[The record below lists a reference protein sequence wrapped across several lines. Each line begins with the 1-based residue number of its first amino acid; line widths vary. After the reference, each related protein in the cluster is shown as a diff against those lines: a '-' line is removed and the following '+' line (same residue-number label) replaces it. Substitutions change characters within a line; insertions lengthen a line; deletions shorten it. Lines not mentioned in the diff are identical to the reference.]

1 MTDLHRIGAVAATI
15 LLFSVQ
21 PGGARDVIF
30 VPTPPEVVQ
39 RMLELAEVGTGD
51 RVLDLGSGDG
61 RIVIAAV
68 KDFGAE
74 RAVGVD
80 IDPDRIAE
88 SQENARKAGV
98 EDRVEFRQEDLFET
112 DLSNAD
118 VITMYLL
125 QSINE
130 RLKPRLLA
138 EAQPGAR
145 VVSHDFHM
153 GSDWPPEHA
162 EIVAGKRVYRW
173 TIPARVE
180 GEWQVQIRHPQ
191 GMREYVL
198 DLHQDVQQI
207 EAVARTGEDAA
218 TVKEGRIEGDQLSFA
233 LENEAEGEMDFRGKV
248 EGETIRGVVRN
259 GDGTEMP
266 WQAQRVD

>member
-15 LLFSVQ
+15 LVFSVQ

-138 EAQPGAR
+138 EAQPGTR

-153 GSDWPPEHA
+153 GSDWPPSTP
-162 EIVAGKRVYRW
+162 RSS
-173 TIPARVE
+173 PAR
-180 GEWQVQIRHPQ
+180 GSTAGPSRPASRGNGRSRFDTPRACASTFSTCIRTSSRSRPWPGRGGRRHRQ
-191 GMREYVL
+191 GGPDRRRPTQLRPRE
-198 DLHQDVQQI
+198 
-207 EAVARTGEDAA
+207 RS
-218 TVKEGRIEGDQLSFA
+218 GR
-233 LENEAEGEMDFRGKV
+233 
-248 EGETIRGVVRN
+248 
-259 GDGTEMP
+259 
-266 WQAQRVD
+266 